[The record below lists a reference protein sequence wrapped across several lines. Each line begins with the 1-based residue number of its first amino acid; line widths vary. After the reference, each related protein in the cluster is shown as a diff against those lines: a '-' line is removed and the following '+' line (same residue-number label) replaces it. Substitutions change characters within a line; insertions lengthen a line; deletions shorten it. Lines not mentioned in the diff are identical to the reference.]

1 MSGFSGGSG
10 MGQAVRNLAA
20 QVQDQNGGVQPSPPQ
35 QTTPAVQPVPPGAGD
50 PASQAQGKYNALAQ
64 DMSQGRIAPHSF
76 ANNRFSYSPGGK
88 GMGSGGIQPQGFGF
102 GRGMAGGFGST
113 LPVQQSNPLAQ
124 PMGGMNTMFQQQNPY
139 SNYRPLPFG
148 SIRPQI
154 HMANPYG
161 YGNDY
166 SEGSYN
172 AMNMANTARWR

>member
-1 MSGFSGGSG
+1 MSGFSGGGG
-10 MGQAVRNLAA
+10 MGSQITDLVR
-20 QVQDQNGGVQPSPPQ
+20 QVQGNPGTPTSGQ
-35 QTTPAVQPVPPGAGD
+35 TPATAPPAQPGVAD
-50 PASQAQGKYNALAQ
+50 PAAQAQGQYNTLAN
-64 DMSQGRIAPHSF
+64 DMSQGRIAPYSF
-76 ANNRFSYSPGGK
+76 AGNRFQYSPGGK
-88 GMGSGGIQPQGFGF
+88 GVGGGAQPASPFGGPMYGQPQNPY
-102 GRGMAGGFGST
+102 GGY
-113 LPVQQSNPLAQ
+113 QQRPNPYAS
-124 PMGGMNTMFQQQNPY
+124 QNPY